1 MLCPGRVLSRPAPL
15 VGARTAGGLRRR
27 ARCHPIE
34 ESETPITDRE
44 PPGEIAEPVQPRGPF
59 YRTFNER
66 DFALMADNG
75 EASECVARDNPLE
88 CPARRA

>member
-1 MLCPGRVLSRPAPL
+1 MSGTSPLKARAPCGRKD
-15 VGARTAGGLRRR
+15 GGGLKTQGPMSSDRR
-27 ARCHPIE
+27 
-34 ESETPITDRE
+34 SETPITDRE